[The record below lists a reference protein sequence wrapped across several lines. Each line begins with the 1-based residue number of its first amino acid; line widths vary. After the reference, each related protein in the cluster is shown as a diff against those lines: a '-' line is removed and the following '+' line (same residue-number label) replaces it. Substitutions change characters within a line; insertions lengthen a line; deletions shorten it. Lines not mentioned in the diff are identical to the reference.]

1 VVNGTLLSA
10 PVALPGAPVGPS
22 VYTIDQTGSGQGV
35 ILNQDVVTV
44 NSSSR
49 PADKGSI
56 VVIYA
61 TGEGQTSPGGVDGQ
75 LANGPAY
82 PKPVQQVAVNI
93 GGIPAEVLYAGAA
106 PTLVAGVMQINV
118 RIPVDAPSGDVPVE
132 IVVGTT
138 HSQPGVTVAVK

>member
-1 VVNGTLLSA
+1 VF
-10 PVALPGAPVGPS
+10 
-22 VYTIDQTGSGQGV
+22 TIDMSGRGQGA

-44 NSSSR
+44 NSTAK

-61 TGEGQTSPGGVDGQ
+61 TGEGQTSPAGLDGK
-75 LANGPAY
+75 LADGPFY
-82 PKPVQQVAVNI
+82 PKPVQGVTVNI
-93 GGIPAEVLYAGAA
+93 GGIPAEVLYYGGA

-118 RIPVDAPSGDVPVE
+118 RVPADAPSGDVPLDV
-132 IVVGTT
+132 VVGTT